1 MKKMFTLALSLALCC
16 GMLAFAACK
25 KDDPAPQSSGSSA
38 PVSEVSSST
47 SSEISESS
55 ASSEVSSEVSSDE
68 LSSTVAE

>member
-16 GMLAFAACK
+16 GMLTFAACK

-55 ASSEVSSEVSSDE
+55 ASSEVSSDE

>member
-16 GMLAFAACK
+16 GMFAFAACK

-38 PVSEVSSST
+38 PVSEVSSEDI
-47 SSEISESS
+47 SSPVLSESS
-55 ASSEVSSEVSSDE
+55 ASSEVSSDE